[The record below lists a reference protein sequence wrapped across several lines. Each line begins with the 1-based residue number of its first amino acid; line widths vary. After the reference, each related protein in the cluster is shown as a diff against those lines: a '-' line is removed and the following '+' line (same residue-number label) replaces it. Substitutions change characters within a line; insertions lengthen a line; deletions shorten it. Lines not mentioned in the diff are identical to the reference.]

1 MELKDIRA
9 FVCVPGVGKTYMCKQ
24 SDRFIDFDEIK
35 FRYKYGYENA
45 TDEEIEHLKGNHGKT
60 LKDDS
65 IEYIGKLIDKYYYN
79 TDKIL
84 LFAPNAE
91 IVEMIYQKH
100 IPYCLVFH
108 SKDCVEEIRNRM
120 KKRGNQKNFIDS
132 MLDPIDRFYEASIT
146 DTRPAF
152 KIELHQGEYLSDK
165 ISFLCKEKEKQ

>member
-1 MELKDIRA
+1 MAISVYRRSDGSGQRVPRDSASSPDEADEL
-9 FVCVPGVGKTYMCKQ
+9 T
-24 SDRFIDFDEIK
+24 
-35 FRYKYGYENA
+35 N
-45 TDEEIEHLKGNHGKT
+45 
-60 LKDDS
+60 KDDS

-79 TDKIL
+79 TEKIL

-120 KKRGNQKNFIDS
+120 QKRGNQKNFIDS
-132 MLDPIDRFYEASIT
+132 MLDPIDRFYEVSIT